1 MSFAKL
7 SAFSL
12 ASFELQAQTGGTL
25 RYAEAIGDLED
36 QISLSPQA
44 MGLIGTPVPSSQG
57 VLASA
62 EWEADE

>member
-44 MGLIGTPVPSSQG
+44 MGLNGTPVPSSQG
-57 VLASA
+57 VLATA
-62 EWEADE
+62 EWGADE